1 MSDTASAP
9 PPPAPRRL
17 VRAIASWVV
26 LVLAAVFLLLTAYAV
41 WVDRVALNTDVF
53 EDTSSALIEDD
64 AIRQAVATR
73 AVDELFTNV
82 DVEAEFET
90 ELPADYKSLSGPA
103 AAGLREASYTLVA
116 RALEQPRFQRLW
128 STALAESHRTL
139 VEVLEGDGDTV
150 GTEGGVVTLDLETI
164 VLEAADRIGIRDR
177 VEDELPED
185 VGNIEILRSD
195 DLDTAQDTFSILNA
209 LAWLLPLLTIAL
221 FALAVWLAGDRRRAV
236 RRIGVAL
243 LLVGVLGLVAANLA
257 GHYLVNEL
265 VSDTESRTAAGNA
278 WDIVTVLLRDS
289 FRTMVAIGI
298 LFLVAAWLAGPRRR
312 AVGARRFVAP
322 AVRNRV
328 WAYGALGALGLVL
341 LFVGEVMDFI
351 RFLLVLVL
359 VALGA
364 VWIEVMRRQ
373 TLREFPDASGPDVI
387 DEARARLSTWWKE
400 MRERTTQVRAPAA
413 APARVADLTSTLAT
427 LSELH
432 TRGELT
438 DEEYS
443 AAKALVLAGG

>member
-9 PPPAPRRL
+9 PPPAPRRP
-17 VRAIASWVV
+17 VRAIASWVA
-26 LVLAAVFLLLTAYAV
+26 LVLAAVFLLLTAFAV

-82 DVEAEFET
+82 DVDAEVKAQ
-90 ELPADYKSLSGPA
+90 LPANYKSLSGPA

-195 DLDTAQDTFSILNA
+195 DLDTAQDTFTILNA

-257 GHYLVNEL
+257 GTYLVNEL

-289 FRTMVAIGI
+289 FRTMVAIGHP
-298 LFLVAAWLAGPRRR
+298 LPRRR
-312 AVGARRFVAP
+312 VARRPRKARGRRPPLRRAGGSQPRLGVRGARGPRP
-322 AVRNRV
+322 RPPIR
-328 WAYGALGALGLVL
+328 GRGHGLRPL
-341 LFVGEVMDFI
+341 
-351 RFLLVLVL
+351 
-359 VALGA
+359 
-364 VWIEVMRRQ
+364 
-373 TLREFPDASGPDVI
+373 P
-387 DEARARLSTWWKE
+387 ARARA
-400 MRERTTQVRAPAA
+400 RRTRRGLDRGHATPDA
-413 APARVADLTSTLAT
+413 ARVPGRDRAGCHRRGSGPALDVVEGNAGSDDAGARARCAPPRPRGAPTSARR
-427 LSELH
+427 SRPSPNY
-432 TRGELT
+432 TR
-438 DEEYS
+438 
-443 AAKALVLAGG
+443 AAS